1 MAKKKKTD
9 EVGKLEA
16 NWTRIDLLRWIIR
29 QAKNRGGTV
38 TVTDDVLHVR
48 VPTSKPG
55 SYGEES
61 LDVVLMPN
69 EYDEIAAAEA

>member
-29 QAKNRGGTV
+29 QAQSKGGTV
-38 TVTDDVLHVR
+38 TLDNDVLHVT
-48 VPTSKPG
+48 VPTVKAG
-55 SYGEES
+55 GYGAES

-69 EYDEIAAAEA
+69 ESVELTGRF